1 VQSTR
6 ITTAPTWSA
15 AAVRRAPEA
24 LKVAAFGVVVLVLE
38 VALAHGVS
46 GPEISK
52 YVFLFVGLYVLAFVF
67 RFPLATAL
75 VVFFFTD
82 CLFAATKFSH
92 NVGSISVRP
101 PEVALACLFLL
112 AVVRPKRRTWGG
124 PVGGALAVFLA
135 LVGIS
140 AVIAIKSGDTSLSE
154 AFNWARPLALLTFFY
169 IVIRL
174 FPEADDRRHLL
185 TGVAVLAAIS
195 GFAAILLSLGAGFVS
210 SLGENR
216 GVGEVSG
223 EAGSEGVERIRL
235 VGLSASY
242 ALFWYSVVQVIAQRH
257 YRRIFWGVLLAGMV
271 AAIILSYNRNMWL
284 GLLIGAV
291 LMAAVGGQF
300 VRGRMAIGVVALVG
314 VLAMLLAF
322 GGQASNQGVVKP
334 LLKRGSTLFHL
345 GKTEKESS
353 LEDRARE
360 TEKAWDAA
368 QEHLLIGVGA
378 GAPFGLYDHESIVSG
393 NFSYGETTSPQ
404 LFLHNQYVYL
414 ILIAGVPGLI
424 AFLAF
429 VLMVLFEALRR
440 VPRDPAITAC
450 AVGLTGILISSV
462 VAIYLTV
469 PDMTGLIG
477 LLAGV
482 IIADRDSRAA
492 AGEPSGLIPA
502 IRTGPDPLPPRLV
515 AQASALNRGVPR
527 SARAVRR

>member
-1 VQSTR
+1 VPSTR
-6 ITTAPTWSA
+6 TITAPTWQA
-15 AAVRRAPEA
+15 AARRAPDA
-24 LKVAAFGVVVLVLE
+24 LKVAAFGAVVLILE

-75 VVFFFTD
+75 VLFFFTD

-112 AVVRPKRRTWGG
+112 ALVKPKRRTWGG
-124 PVGGALAVFLA
+124 PVGAALAVFLA
-135 LVGIS
+135 LVGVSALIS
-140 AVIAIKSGDTSLSE
+140 IKSGHTSLSE
-154 AFNWARPLALLTFFY
+154 AFNWARPLSLLTFFY

-174 FPEADDRRHLL
+174 FPEAKERRELL
-185 TGVAVLAAIS
+185 TGVAVLAAVS
-195 GFAAILLSLGAGFVS
+195 GFAAILLWLGAGFVS

-216 GVGEVSG
+216 GLGEVSG
-223 EAGSEGVERIRL
+223 EAGTEGVERVRL
-235 VGLSASY
+235 VGLSACY

-257 YRRIFWGVLLAGMV
+257 WRRVFWSVLIAGMV

-284 GLLIGAV
+284 GLVIGAV

-300 VRGRMAIGVVALVG
+300 VRGRMAIGVVCLVG

-322 GGQASNQGVVKP
+322 GGSGSNDSVVKP
-334 LLKRGSTLFHL
+334 LIKRGSTLFHL

-360 TEKAWDAA
+360 TEKAWEAA
-368 QEHLLIGVGA
+368 KENLVFGVGA
-378 GAPFGLYDHESIVSG
+378 GTPFGLYDKESIVSG
-393 NFSYGETTSPQ
+393 GFSYGEVTVPQ
-404 LFLHNQYVYL
+404 LFLHNQYLYL

-424 AFLAF
+424 AFLVF
-429 VLMVLFEALRR
+429 VAMVLFEALRR
-440 VPRDPAITAC
+440 APRDPAITAC
-450 AVGLTGILISSV
+450 AVGLATILISSV

-469 PDMTGLIG
+469 PDMTALIA

-492 AGEPSGLIPA
+492 EGRFSGLIPKLQA
-502 IRTGPDPLPPRLV
+502 HSDEPPERLV
-515 AQASALNRGVPR
+515 TQPRPLNRGVPR
-527 SARAVRR
+527 AGLGTGR

>member
-1 VQSTR
+1 
-6 ITTAPTWSA
+6 
-15 AAVRRAPEA
+15 
-24 LKVAAFGVVVLVLE
+24 
-38 VALAHGVS
+38 
-46 GPEISK
+46 
-52 YVFLFVGLYVLAFVF
+52 
-67 RFPLATAL
+67 
-75 VVFFFTD
+75 
-82 CLFAATKFSH
+82 
-92 NVGSISVRP
+92 
-101 PEVALACLFLL
+101 
-112 AVVRPKRRTWGG
+112 
-124 PVGGALAVFLA
+124 
-135 LVGIS
+135 
-140 AVIAIKSGDTSLSE
+140 
-154 AFNWARPLALLTFFY
+154 
-169 IVIRL
+169 
-174 FPEADDRRHLL
+174 
-185 TGVAVLAAIS
+185 
-195 GFAAILLSLGAGFVS
+195 
-210 SLGENR
+210 
-216 GVGEVSG
+216 
-223 EAGSEGVERIRL
+223 
-235 VGLSASY
+235 
-242 ALFWYSVVQVIAQRH
+242 
-257 YRRIFWGVLLAGMV
+257 
-271 AAIILSYNRNMWL
+271 
-284 GLLIGAV
+284 
-291 LMAAVGGQF
+291 
-300 VRGRMAIGVVALVG
+300 VVALVG

-378 GAPFGLYDHESIVSG
+378 GAPFGLYDRESIVSG

-404 LFLHNQYVYL
+404 LFLHNQYLYL

-515 AQASALNRGVPR
+515 AQPSALNRGVPR